1 MNKPIHQ
8 KFLIINLVLSI
19 FFALPAFSEA
29 NTKETFAVTQ
39 EENGKFDTNT
49 VSEAFGHLIG
59 KNLESLGFE
68 FNMNRVI
75 QGIQDAVAG
84 KTSPMNE
91 SECIQ
96 AIYLVQEAEFK
107 KTAEKNL
114 TSATAFLTQN
124 SQNSEIIELEK
135 DKLQIK
141 IEKKGEGSK
150 VEEHFTPLIRY
161 TGKFLDGTVFLSSKE
176 DEIVALDEFIPGFTK
191 GVVGMHEGEKR
202 TIFIHPD
209 LGYGMSPYLPP
220 NSLLVFD
227 VEVIKANESRGQ
239 EEMARGAEMIQ
250 SDEEI
255 ASTDLN

>member
-1 MNKPIHQ
+1 M
-8 KFLIINLVLSI
+8 
-19 FFALPAFSEA
+19 PAFSEI
-29 NTKETFAVTQ
+29 NTLEAIAPVV
-39 EENGKFDTNT
+39 EENGNLNTNI

-75 QGIQDAVAG
+75 QGIEDAIAG

-114 TSATAFLTQN
+114 TNATAFLMQN
-124 SQNSEIIELEK
+124 SQNAEIIELEK

-141 IEKKGEGSK
+141 IEKKGEGTK

-176 DEIVALDEFIPGFTK
+176 DEIVALDEFIPGFSK
-191 GVVGMHEGEKR
+191 GVVGMNEGEKR

-239 EEMARGAEMIQ
+239 EEIAKGDELVENA
-250 SDEEI
+250 EEI
-255 ASTDLN
+255 ASTEQH

>member
-1 MNKPIHQ
+1 M
-8 KFLIINLVLSI
+8 IILLLSI
-19 FFALPAFSEA
+19 LLVFPAFSET
-29 NTKETFAVTQ
+29 NTLATSVDIM
-39 EENGKFDTNT
+39 EEDNGKLDANK

-68 FNMNRVI
+68 FNMNKVV
-75 QGIQDAVAG
+75 QGIQDAIAG

-114 TSATAFLTQN
+114 TNAITFLMEN
-124 SQNSEIIELEK
+124 SRNAEIVELEK

-141 IEKKGEGSK
+141 IEKKGEGNK

-176 DEIVALDEFIPGFTK
+176 DEIVALDEFSPGFSK
-191 GVVGMHEGEKR
+191 GVVGMKEGERR

-220 NSLLVFD
+220 NSLLIFD
-227 VEVIKANESRGQ
+227 VEVIKANETRGQ
-239 EEMARGAEMIQ
+239 EEMKGAEVTH
-250 SDEEI
+250 SDDEI
-255 ASTDLN
+255 ASADLN